1 MARPEINS
9 FSAFVLSS
17 AELLQGSILTSDQLK
32 VIQNDLAAVAELRL
46 NIDLDPKNIVA
57 FAQHEAFLKGQMA
70 AYRYIL
76 LRSLESEETAKAR
89 TSIEASENN
98 S

>member
-1 MARPEINS
+1 MSSPTDINTFTSFALTKDEI
-9 FSAFVLSS
+9 
-17 AELLQGSILTSDQLK
+17 LQGSILSTDQLRL
-32 VIQNDLAAVAELRL
+32 IQNDLSSVAELRL

-76 LRSLESEETAKAR
+76 LRSLESETQLA
-89 TSIEASENN
+89 N
-98 S
+98 